1 MASTPVPAAAGLL
14 TCAGLGKRF
23 GTHAAVA
30 DLDLTLRPGEF
41 VCLLGP
47 SGCGKSTLLRL
58 IAGFETPSAG
68 TIRLGGAD
76 ITLDPPHRRPVNM
89 MFQSYA
95 LFPHMSVAANIAYGL
110 SGLGRAARQAR
121 VDELLR
127 LVRLDGFGP
136 RRPDTLSGGQRQR
149 VALARALARA
159 PQVLLLD
166 EPLGALD
173 RALREDT
180 QGELR
185 ALQRRLGTG
194 FIVVTHD
201 PAEALALADRIG
213 VMEAGRLVQIGD
225 GASLYERPA
234 NRFVA
239 GLLGDVNLIP
249 GRVLG
254 REPGGLA
261 GLDTALGP
269 LRALG
274 AAEGEGVIALRPE
287 RIALTR
293 APSGDGPGL
302 PGQVVETTYL
312 GDRIRL
318 RVRLADGSVWRV
330 SAPAEE
336 ACPGVGES
344 VHLSYAPERAWL
356 MPAAA

>member
-1 MASTPVPAAAGLL
+1 MASTSDPAGLL

-23 GTHAAVA
+23 GAHEAVA
-30 DLDLTLRPGEF
+30 DLDLTLQPGEF

-68 TIRLGGAD
+68 TIRLDGAD
-76 ITLDPPHRRPVNM
+76 ITADPPHRRPVNM

-110 SGLGRAARQAR
+110 SGLGRAARRAR

-173 RALREDT
+173 RALREET

-194 FIVVTHD
+194 FVVVTHD

-213 VMEAGRLVQIGD
+213 VMDRGRLVQIGD

-249 GRVLG
+249 GRVLARG
-254 REPGGLA
+254 QGGLA

-269 LRALG
+269 LRAGG
-274 AAEGEGVIALRPE
+274 AAEGEGIIALRPE
-287 RIALTR
+287 RIALAR
-293 APSGDGPGL
+293 APSGDGPDL
-302 PGQVVETTYL
+302 AGQVIETTFL
-312 GDRIRL
+312 GDRIRIQ
-318 RVRLADGSVWRV
+318 VRLADGTVWRV
-330 SAPAEE
+330 SAPTEPE
-336 ACPGVGES
+336 CPAVGET
-344 VHLSYAPERAWL
+344 VHLSYPPERAWL
-356 MPAAA
+356 MPAEACA

>member
-1 MASTPVPAAAGLL
+1 
-14 TCAGLGKRF
+14 
-23 GTHAAVA
+23 
-30 DLDLTLRPGEF
+30 
-41 VCLLGP
+41 
-47 SGCGKSTLLRL
+47 
-58 IAGFETPSAG
+58 
-68 TIRLGGAD
+68 
-76 ITLDPPHRRPVNM
+76 M

-95 LFPHMSVAANIAYGL
+95 LFPHLSVAANIAYGL
-110 SGLGRAARQAR
+110 AGLGRAARTAR
-121 VDELLR
+121 VEELLR

-149 VALARALARA
+149 VALARALARS

-173 RALREDT
+173 RALREET

-194 FIVVTHD
+194 FVVVTHD

-254 REPGGLA
+254 REAGGLA

-274 AAEGEGVIALRPE
+274 AADGEGVIALRPE
-287 RIALTR
+287 RIALAR
-293 APSGDGPGL
+293 APSGDGPAL

-318 RVRLADGSVWRV
+318 QVRLADGSVWRV
-330 SAPAEE
+330 SAPAD
-336 ACPGVGES
+336 AGSPGAGET
-344 VHLSYAPERAWL
+344 VHLSYSPERAWL
-356 MPAAA
+356 MPAAT